1 MPNVV
6 LLCGAGASLS
16 GVKSDSTAR
25 CPPLDRPFFKD
36 CHSAK
41 ILTTK
46 LRDVREY
53 VKMEFGFDILDEQ
66 YDSFEHVMST
76 LYTDIL
82 TQSQPDQAGPP
93 SYKKFVNLVEI
104 LSERLSKS
112 TNANPPQYTSNL
124 TRVIRSCY
132 ERSKG
137 GEFSI
142 LTFNYDIQVELSLYS
157 IAIEQKRPA
166 GFQFNFPHCYGIES
180 HSTHKLELGDSEAP
194 AFECS
199 TQSKSGIDVLKL
211 HGSLNWDSGH
221 NRYPPPMSSVLEKSP
236 YKRKISITNT
246 RELSS
251 LPATMWR
258 GGRRVKCFP
267 VIVPPI
273 YGKSHL
279 MHNEIRKVWRKAEQK
294 LSQAD
299 KLVVFG
305 YSCPDSDQE
314 ARNLIRR
321 CTSGSRRNKA
331 AKDLLNCIVV
341 IDPDIS
347 VARVL
352 SALTRCKSILW
363 YRDACEFLAGH
374 NW

>member
-1 MPNVV
+1 MQNVV

-16 GVKSDSTAR
+16 GIKSDSIAK
-25 CPPLDRPFFKD
+25 CPPLDHPFFND
-36 CHSAK
+36 CRSAK
-41 ILTTK
+41 VLTTK
-46 LRDVREY
+46 LREVREY
-53 VKMEFGFDILDEQ
+53 VKMEFGFDILDDQ
-66 YDSFEHVMST
+66 HDSFEHVMST

-82 TQSQPDQAGPP
+82 MQSQTDKEEPP
-93 SYKKFVNLVEI
+93 SYRQFVNLVEI
-104 LSERLSKS
+104 LAERLSKS
-112 TNANPPQYTSNL
+112 TNANPPQYTSDL
-124 TRVIRSCY
+124 TRVIRSCF

-142 LTFNYDIQVELSLYS
+142 LTFNYDIQAELSLYS
-157 IAIEQKRPA
+157 IATDGNRPV

-180 HSTHKLELGDSEAP
+180 HSTHKLDLDDNEAP

-199 TQSKSGIDVLKL
+199 SQSKSGIDVLKL

-221 NRYPPPMSSVLEKSP
+221 NRYPPPMNSVLEKSP
-236 YKRKISITNT
+236 YKRSISITNAT
-246 RELSS
+246 ELSS

-267 VIVPPI
+267 VIAPPI

-279 MHNEIRKVWRKAEQK
+279 MHNEIRKVWGNSEAK

-314 ARNLIRR
+314 ARNLIRS
-321 CTSGSRRNKA
+321 CTSGSRRTKTG
-331 AKDLLNCIVV
+331 KGLLNCIVV

-352 SALTRCKSILW
+352 SNLTRCKSILW
-363 YRDACEFLAGH
+363 YRDASEFLAGH
-374 NW
+374 SW